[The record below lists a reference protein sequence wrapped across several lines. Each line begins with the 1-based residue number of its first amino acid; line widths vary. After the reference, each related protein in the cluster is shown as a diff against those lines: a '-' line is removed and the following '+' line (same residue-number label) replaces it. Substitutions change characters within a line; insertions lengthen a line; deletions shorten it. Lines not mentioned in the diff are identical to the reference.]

1 MTINTIDDLLRLLR
15 EDEDVRTA
23 VRRELLTEELLKLPE
38 RFAKYAEITDQ
49 RLSGI
54 EDNLASLSGD
64 VQRLDRGFTR
74 LSRDFGRF
82 RGQYARHTVERN
94 ATDIAIELD
103 ESRALGIDENAV
115 RVLSRD
121 DLHTLAREYG
131 TDRLAPIPRSARRRF
146 YGADLVMEVRRE
158 GGDSCYIA
166 VEASYTCNTRETTRV
181 VNNVDLL
188 TKFTGKDAWAVI
200 AGVRVDRHIQPIIDS
215 GDVLF
220 YQLEERDVQPDE
232 PE

>member
-15 EDEDVRTA
+15 EDEDVRAA

-49 RLSGI
+49 RLIGI
-54 EDNLASLSGD
+54 EDHL
-64 VQRLDRGFTR
+64 TR

-94 ATDIAIELD
+94 ATDIAIDLD
-103 ESRALGIDENAV
+103 EARALGIDENAV

-215 GDVLF
+215 GDVFF